1 MSRFSFLLRLPVVLF
16 LAHLYVALRLGA
28 GMARLGVSGVDTSG
42 SATWNGVSWLICALL
57 VVTYA
62 LILAGF
68 LMRRAETRP
77 GGDLM
82 AWAGFLSMGLFS
94 WLFVLTVIRD
104 VLLAAGFLVG
114 AFSDTVATADHLHVF
129 STASAMAVPL
139 LSLVAV
145 VVGLMNARRLARVVT
160 VDIALPGLPS
170 ALDGFTIVQ
179 ISDVHVG
186 PTIKRRYVEAIVEAV
201 NRQEPD
207 VVAVTGD
214 IVDGSVALLGE
225 HASPLGRLQARHG
238 AYLVTGNHEYYS
250 GAHQWIAE
258 FRRLGL
264 TVLMNEH
271 RVLRHQDVDLV
282 LAGVTDFNAGLFD
295 RSHASNPAAALA
307 DAPAGAAARILL
319 AHQPRTAAAA
329 EVAGFDL
336 QLSGHTHGG
345 QFWPWNFFVPLQQP
359 YVAGLHRRGRLQVY
373 VSRGT
378 GYWGP
383 PMRIGARS
391 EITRIRLRSGPVA

>member
-1 MSRFSFLLRLPVVLF
+1 VL
-16 LAHLYVALRLGA
+16 LGA
-28 GMARLGVSGVDTSG
+28 GFLAGAVSETGGTSG
-42 SATWNGVSWLICALL
+42 HLQ
-57 VVTYA
+57 
-62 LILAGF
+62 
-68 LMRRAETRP
+68 
-77 GGDLM
+77 
-82 AWAGFLSMGLFS
+82 
-94 WLFVLTVIRD
+94 
-104 VLLAAGFLVG
+104 
-114 AFSDTVATADHLHVF
+114 AFA
-129 STASAMAVPL
+129 TASALAVPL
-139 LSLVAV
+139 LSLAAVAI
-145 VVGLMNARRLARVVT
+145 GLVNARRLARVIT
-160 VDIALPGLPS
+160 VDVSLPGLPA
-170 ALDGFTIVQ
+170 ALDGFTLLQ

-201 NRQEPD
+201 NRQAPD

-214 IVDGSVALLGE
+214 IVDGSVDLLGE

-238 AYLVTGNHEYYS
+238 VYLVTGNHEYYS

-264 TVLMNEH
+264 TVLLNEH
-271 RVLRHQDVDLV
+271 RILRHQGVELV
-282 LAGVTDFNAGLFD
+282 LAGVTDFNAGQFD
-295 RSHASNPAAALA
+295 RSHASDPAAAMA
-307 DAPAGAAARILL
+307 GAPAGAAARILL
-319 AHQPRTAAAA
+319 AHQPRTAATA
-329 EVAGFDL
+329 EAAGFDL

-391 EITRIRLRSGPVA
+391 EITRIRLRSAPAT

>member
-1 MSRFSFLLRLPVVLF
+1 MSRFSFLLRLPVVLL
-16 LAHLYVALRLGA
+16 LAHLYVAVRLGA
-28 GMARLGVSGVDTSG
+28 DTPGTLG
-42 SATWNGVSWLICALL
+42 WLIPILL
-57 VVTYA
+57 VVIYA

-82 AWAGFLSMGLFS
+82 AWAGFLAMGLFS
-94 WLFVLTVIRD
+94 WLFVLSIIRD
-104 VLLAAGFLVG
+104 VLLAAGFLAG
-114 AFSDTVATADHLHVF
+114 LASDTVATSGHLQDF
-129 STASAMAVPL
+129 ATTSALAVPL

-145 VVGLMNARRLARVVT
+145 VVGLVNARRLARVVT
-160 VDIALPGLPS
+160 VDIALPGLP
-170 ALDGFTIVQ
+170 ARLDGFTIVQ

-201 NRQEPD
+201 NRQAPD

-214 IVDGSVALLGE
+214 IVDGSVAQLAE

-238 AYLVTGNHEYYS
+238 VYLVTGNHEYYS

-271 RVLRHQDVDLV
+271 RVLRHQDAELV
-282 LAGVTDFNAGLFD
+282 LAGVTDFSAGQFD
-295 RSHASNPAAALA
+295 RSHASSPDAAMSG
-307 DAPAGAAARILL
+307 APAGAAARILL

-329 EVAGFDL
+329 EAAGFDL

-359 YVAGLHRRGRLQVY
+359 FVAGLHRRGRLQVY

-391 EITRIRLRSGPVA
+391 EITRIRLRSAPRPEA

>member
-1 MSRFSFLLRLPVVLF
+1 MSRFSFLLRLPVVLL
-16 LAHLYVALRLGA
+16 LAHLYVAV
-28 GMARLGVSGVDTSG
+28 RLGVGVSGLDVSGDGASGVLR
-42 SATWNGVSWLICALL
+42 WLAPALL
-57 VVTYA
+57 VASYA

-82 AWAGFLSMGLFS
+82 AWAGFLAMGLFS
-94 WLFVLTVIRD
+94 WLFVLSVIRD
-104 VLLAAGFLVG
+104 VLLVAGFI
-114 AFSDTVATADHLHVF
+114 
-129 STASAMAVPL
+129 ASAFGDTLSTSGRLQAFATTSAFAVPL
-139 LSLVAV
+139 LSLAAL
-145 VVGLMNARRLARVVT
+145 VVGLVNARRLARVVT
-160 VDIALPGLPS
+160 VDIALPGLPA
-170 ALDGFTIVQ
+170 ALDGFTILQ

-201 NRQEPD
+201 NRQAPD

-214 IVDGSVALLGE
+214 VVDGSVALLGE
-225 HASPLGRLQARHG
+225 HASPLARLQARHG
-238 AYLVTGNHEYYS
+238 VYLVTGNHEYYS

-264 TVLMNEH
+264 TVLLNEH
-271 RVLRHQDVDLV
+271 RILRHQGVELV
-282 LAGVTDFNAGLFD
+282 LAGVTDFNAGQFD
-295 RSHASNPAAALA
+295 RSHASDPAAAMAGAPA
-307 DAPAGAAARILL
+307 DAAVRILL
-319 AHQPRTAAAA
+319 AHQPRSAAAA
-329 EVAGFDL
+329 EAAGFDV

-391 EITRIRLRSGPVA
+391 EITRICLRRSPAPA

>member
-1 MSRFSFLLRLPVVLF
+1 MSRFTFLLRLPVVLF
-16 LAHLYVALRLGA
+16 VAHAYVALRLGVGLA
-28 GMARLGVSGVDTSG
+28 GVDTSDV
-42 SATWNGVSWLICALL
+42 ASWLILVLL
-57 VVTYA
+57 VATYV

-82 AWAGFLSMGLFS
+82 AWAGFLAMGLFS

-104 VLLAAGFLVG
+104 VLLAAGYLVTSY
-114 AFSDTVATADHLHVF
+114 SDTVVTTDRLHSF

-139 LSLVAV
+139 LSLLAV
-145 VVGLMNARRLARVVT
+145 VVGLVNARRLARVVT

-201 NRQEPD
+201 NSQTPD
-207 VVAVTGD
+207 VVVVTGD
-214 IVDGSVALLGE
+214 VVDGSVALLGE
-225 HASPLGRLQARHG
+225 HASPLGRLQARYG

-250 GAHQWIAE
+250 GAHQWITE

-271 RVLRHQDVDLV
+271 RVLRHQDIELV
-282 LAGVTDFNAGLFD
+282 LAGVTDFNAGQFD
-295 RSHASNPAAALA
+295 RSHASNPAAAMA
-307 DAPAGAAARILL
+307 GAPAQAAVRILL

-329 EVAGFDL
+329 EAAGFDL

-345 QFWPWNFFVPLQQP
+345 QLWPWNFFVPLQQP

-391 EITRIRLRSGPVA
+391 EITRIRLRSEPVA

>member
-16 LAHLYVALRLGA
+16 LAHLYVGLRLGV
-28 GMARLGVSGVDTSG
+28 GVSGVDASG
-42 SATWNGVSWLICALL
+42 ILRWLIPTLL
-57 VVTYA
+57 AATYA

-82 AWAGFLSMGLFS
+82 AWAGFLAMGLFS

-104 VLLAAGFLVG
+104 VLLAAGFLVA
-114 AFSDTVATADHLHVF
+114 AFNAAVATSGHLQAF
-129 STASAMAVPL
+129 STASALAVPL
-139 LSLVAV
+139 LSLLAL
-145 VVGLMNARRLARVVT
+145 VVGLVNARRLARVVT
-160 VDIALPGLPS
+160 VDIRLPGLP
-170 ALDGFTIVQ
+170 AELDGFTIVQ

-186 PTIKRRYVEAIVEAV
+186 PTIKRPYVQAIVDAV
-201 NRQEPD
+201 NRQNPD

-225 HASPLGRLQARHG
+225 HASPLGGLQARHG

-271 RVLRHQDVDLV
+271 RTIRHQGAELV
-282 LAGVTDFNAGLFD
+282 LAGVTDFNAGQFD
-295 RSHASNPAAALA
+295 RSHASNPAAAMSG
-307 DAPAGAAARILL
+307 APAGTAARILL

-329 EVAGFDL
+329 EAAGFDL

-391 EITRIRLRSGPVA
+391 EITRIRLRHAPVPG

>member
-1 MSRFSFLLRLPVVLF
+1 MSRFTFLLRLPVVLF
-16 LAHLYVALRLGA
+16 VAHAYVALRLGVGLA
-28 GMARLGVSGVDTSG
+28 GVDTSG
-42 SATWNGVSWLICALL
+42 VASWLILVLL
-57 VVTYA
+57 VATYV

-82 AWAGFLSMGLFS
+82 AWAGFLAMGLFS

-104 VLLAAGFLVG
+104 VLLAAGYLVAG
-114 AFSDTVATADHLHVF
+114 YSDTVVTSDRLHSF

-139 LSLVAV
+139 LSLLAV
-145 VVGLMNARRLARVVT
+145 VVGLVNARRLARVVT

-201 NRQEPD
+201 NSQTPD
-207 VVAVTGD
+207 VVVVTGD
-214 IVDGSVALLGE
+214 VVDGSVALLGE
-225 HASPLGRLQARHG
+225 HASPLGRLQARYG

-250 GAHQWIAE
+250 GAHQWITE

-271 RVLRHQDVDLV
+271 RVLRHQDIELV
-282 LAGVTDFNAGLFD
+282 LAGVTDFNAGQFD
-295 RSHASNPAAALA
+295 RSHASNPAAAMA
-307 DAPAGAAARILL
+307 GAPAQAAVRILL

-329 EVAGFDL
+329 EAAGFDL

-391 EITRIRLRSGPVA
+391 EITRIRLRSEPVA

>member
-1 MSRFSFLLRLPVVLF
+1 MSRFTFLLRLPVVLF
-16 LAHLYVALRLGA
+16 VAHAYVALRLGVGLA
-28 GMARLGVSGVDTSG
+28 GVDTSG
-42 SATWNGVSWLICALL
+42 VASWLILVLL
-57 VVTYA
+57 VATYV

-82 AWAGFLSMGLFS
+82 AWAGFLAMGLFS

-104 VLLAAGFLVG
+104 VLLAAGYLVTSY
-114 AFSDTVATADHLHVF
+114 SDTVVTTDRLHSF

-139 LSLVAV
+139 LSLLAV
-145 VVGLMNARRLARVVT
+145 VVGLVNARRLARVVT

-201 NRQEPD
+201 NSQTPD
-207 VVAVTGD
+207 VVVVTGD
-214 IVDGSVALLGE
+214 VVDGSVALLGE
-225 HASPLGRLQARHG
+225 HASPLGRLQARYG

-250 GAHQWIAE
+250 GAHQWITE

-271 RVLRHQDVDLV
+271 RVLRHQDIELV
-282 LAGVTDFNAGLFD
+282 LAGVTDFNAGQFD
-295 RSHASNPAAALA
+295 RSHASNPAAAMA
-307 DAPAGAAARILL
+307 GAPAQAAVRILL

-329 EVAGFDL
+329 EAAGFDL

-391 EITRIRLRSGPVA
+391 EITRIRLRSEPVA

>member
-1 MSRFSFLLRLPVVLF
+1 MSRFTFLLRLPVALF
-16 LAHLYVALRLGA
+16 VAHAYVALRLGVGLA
-28 GMARLGVSGVDTSG
+28 GVDTSG
-42 SATWNGVSWLICALL
+42 VASWLILVLL
-57 VVTYA
+57 VATYV

-82 AWAGFLSMGLFS
+82 AWAGFLAMGLFS

-104 VLLAAGFLVG
+104 VLLAAGYLVTSY
-114 AFSDTVATADHLHVF
+114 SDTVVTTDRLHSF

-139 LSLVAV
+139 LSLLAV
-145 VVGLMNARRLARVVT
+145 VVGLVNARRLARVVT

-201 NRQEPD
+201 NSQTPD
-207 VVAVTGD
+207 VVVVTGD
-214 IVDGSVALLGE
+214 VVDGSVALLGE
-225 HASPLGRLQARHG
+225 HASPLGRLQARYG

-250 GAHQWIAE
+250 GAHQWITE

-271 RVLRHQDVDLV
+271 RVLRHQDIELV
-282 LAGVTDFNAGLFD
+282 LAGVTDFNAGQFD
-295 RSHASNPAAALA
+295 RSHASNPAAAMA
-307 DAPAGAAARILL
+307 GAPAQAAVRILL

-329 EVAGFDL
+329 EAAGFDL

-391 EITRIRLRSGPVA
+391 EITRIRLRSEPVA